1 MSETFSLPSTFSA
14 QDLGTTTFR
23 YNQFDD
29 EDNIRQNNEMN
40 RQNNYEDDEE
50 SRSDSGGSEISEDEY
65 GGDHMM
71 RRGDMYLGPEDD
83 DEEIANFGVSA
94 SVASSIKKRKR
105 RLRKLK
111 EKRESE
117 KKERLIAQ
125 LSSADHPQYERY
137 ECFIRS
143 TFKPVVKRLISGS
156 TNVTANKHAEIII
169 AGIAKVFVGEMVEL
183 AKSIQKEW
191 GDDVNAPIEPKHL
204 REAYRR
210 TRESQNRKK
219 KYAFR

>member
-1 MSETFSLPSTFSA
+1 MSSFSLPSTFSA
-14 QDLGTTTFR
+14 QDLGTTALR
-23 YNQFDD
+23 YNRSDD
-29 EDNIRQNNEMN
+29 EDNFRSNNNEIN
-40 RQNNYEDDEE
+40 RQKYEDDDE
-50 SRSDSGGSEISEDEY
+50 SRSESGGSEISEDEY
-65 GGDHMM
+65 GGDMM
-71 RRGDMYLGPEDD
+71 RRNDMYLGPEDD
-83 DEEIANFGVSA
+83 DEEIANLGVSA
-94 SVASSIKKRKR
+94 SMASSIKKRKR

-156 TNVTANKHAEIII
+156 SNVTANKHAEIII
-169 AGIAKVFVGEMVEL
+169 AGVAKVFVGEMVEL
-183 AKSIQKEW
+183 AKAIQKEW
-191 GDDVNAPIEPKHL
+191 GDNLNTPIEPKHL

-210 TRESQNRKK
+210 YRESQNRKK